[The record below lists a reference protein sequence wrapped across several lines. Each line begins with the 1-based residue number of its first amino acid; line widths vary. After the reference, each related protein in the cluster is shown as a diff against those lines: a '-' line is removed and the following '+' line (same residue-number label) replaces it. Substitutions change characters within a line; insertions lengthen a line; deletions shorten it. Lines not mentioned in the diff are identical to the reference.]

1 LSRLPTLL
9 KLHAADPG
17 DGELCYMIA
26 LEHTKIPDDQQAI
39 AWLDKGIAANPS
51 HHYAYYQKAKAQMR
65 LDQHNEALVTV
76 DFGLRQA
83 RKDGNQKA
91 VGELSELKGELE

>member
-1 LSRLPTLL
+1 MSRLPSLL

-17 DGELCYMIA
+17 DSELCYMIA
-26 LEHTKIPDDQQAI
+26 LEHTKIPDDAQAVT
-39 AWLDKGIAANPS
+39 WLDNALAANPA

-65 LDQHNEALVTV
+65 LGLHNEALVTV
-76 DFGLRQA
+76 DAGIAKARQ
-83 RKDGNQKA
+83 DGNGKA